1 MREGG
6 QGRTSTMTRPRYT
19 QATGATKELGL
30 RGAAVRDAVVER
42 LLSLAREELG
52 ADVIYLEPMHPEVI
66 AGPGPHAVHVPL
78 RLPDGRAGGVL
89 RFAPR
94 GPAADVARDLQ
105 AIRAL
110 AALLG
115 SQLETASFDEE
126 SWQQRI
132 MRIRD
137 LLDHHDLPVVFQ
149 PIANLQTG
157 EVVGVEALSRFP
169 GDSDQSPDKWFNEA
183 ASVGLGVELEVLAV
197 RKALEALDQLPAGAY
212 LSVNVSPAVAMS
224 PRLIETLD
232 GVPMERI
239 VLELTEHSEV
249 LDYEALNEA
258 LTALRAR
265 GARLA
270 IDDAGSGFSSLR
282 HILRLSP
289 DIIKLDISLTQGI
302 DNDSVL
308 RALGY
313 SLASFASAINADV
326 IAEGVETEREL
337 HALRFLQVSFG
348 QGFFLRRP
356 GPAPMPARL
365 ESDVFA

>member
-1 MREGG
+1 
-6 QGRTSTMTRPRYT
+6 MTRPRYSKAAPRRHDAGV
-19 QATGATKELGL
+19 QGG
-30 RGAAVRDAVVER
+30 AVRDAVVER
-42 LLSLAREELG
+42 LLTLAREELG
-52 ADVIYLEPMHPEVI
+52 ADIAYLEPLHP
-66 AGPGPHAVHVPL
+66 AALAPAPPGAVDVPL
-78 RLPDGRAGGVL
+78 PLPEGKFGGML
-89 RFAPR
+89 RFTPS
-94 GPAADVARDLQ
+94 GDAAEAERDIQ

-115 SQLETASFDEE
+115 SQLEVPALDRE
-126 SWQQRI
+126 SWQLRI

-137 LLDHHDLPVVFQ
+137 LLDHGELPVVFQ

-157 EVVGVEALSRFP
+157 EIVGVEALSRFP
-169 GDSDQSPDKWFNEA
+169 GSSDHAPDKWFNEA

-197 RKALEALDQLPAGAY
+197 RRALSALDQLPESAY

-224 PRLIETLD
+224 AGLAETLD
-232 GVPMERI
+232 DVPLHRV
-239 VLELTEHSEV
+239 VLEITEHSQV
-249 LDYEALNEA
+249 LDYDRLNLALV
-258 LTALRAR
+258 ALRAR
-265 GARLA
+265 GVRLA

-313 SLASFASAINADV
+313 SLASFASAIDAAV

-337 HALRFLQVSFG
+337 HALRFLQVSYG

-356 GPAPMPARL
+356 GPMPMPERL
-365 ESDVFA
+365 DGEVFG

>member
-6 QGRTSTMTRPRYT
+6 QGRTSIMTRPRYSK
-19 QATGATKELGL
+19 AAGRRHDVGAH
-30 RGAAVRDAVVER
+30 GAAVRDAVVER
-42 LLSLAREELG
+42 LLRLAREELG
-52 ADVIYLEPMHPEVI
+52 ADVSYLEPLHPAAL
-66 AGPGPHAVHVPL
+66 AGTPVDVVDVPL
-78 RLPDGRAGGVL
+78 RLPDGDSGGLL
-89 RFAPR
+89 RFTPR
-94 GPAADVARDLQ
+94 GDPAEAERDLQ

-110 AALLG
+110 ATMLG
-115 SQLETASFDEE
+115 SQLDSTAVSAD
-126 SWQQRI
+126 SWQLRV

-137 LLDHHDLPVVFQ
+137 LLDQGDLPVVYQ

-169 GDSDQSPDKWFNEA
+169 GNGDVPPDRWFNEA

-197 RKALEALDQLPAGAY
+197 RQAMRALERLPEQVY
-212 LSVNVSPAVAMS
+212 LSVNVSPAAAMS
-224 PRLIETLD
+224 PQLVDVLD
-232 GVPMERI
+232 GLPMRRV
-239 VLELTEHSEV
+239 VLEITEHSQV
-249 LDYEALNEA
+249 LDYDRLNLALV
-258 LTALRAR
+258 ALRTL
-265 GARLA
+265 GVRLA

-313 SLASFASAINADV
+313 SLASFASAIDAAV

-337 HALRFLQVSFG
+337 HALRFLQVSYG

-356 GPAPMPARL
+356 GPMPMPERL
-365 ESDVFA
+365 DGDVF

>member
-1 MREGG
+1 M
-6 QGRTSTMTRPRYT
+6 
-19 QATGATKELGL
+19 
-30 RGAAVRDAVVER
+30 RDAVVER
-42 LLSLAREELG
+42 LLTLAREELG
-52 ADVIYLEPMHPEVI
+52 ADVAYLEPLHPAALAAP
-66 AGPGPHAVHVPL
+66 AGVVDVPL
-78 RLPDGRAGGVL
+78 RLPDGTAGGLL
-89 RFAPR
+89 RFT
-94 GPAADVARDLQ
+94 PAGNVAEAERDLQ

-110 AALLG
+110 AAMLG
-115 SQLETASFDEE
+115 PQLDAPSLDDE
-126 SWQQRI
+126 SWQLRI
-132 MRIRD
+132 VRIRD
-137 LLDHHDLPVVFQ
+137 LLDQGELPVVFQ

-169 GDSDQSPDKWFNEA
+169 GSGDLSPEKWFNEA

-197 RKALEALDQLPAGAY
+197 RQALRAMDQLPGGAY

-224 PRLIETLD
+224 SALGAALE
-232 GVPMERI
+232 GVPLDRV
-239 VLELTEHSEV
+239 VLEITEHSQV
-249 LDYEALNEA
+249 LDYDQLNLALV
-258 LTALRAR
+258 ALRAR

-313 SLASFASAINADV
+313 SLASFASAIDAAV
-326 IAEGVETEREL
+326 IAEGVETEREV
-337 HALRFLQVSFG
+337 HALRFLQVSYG

-356 GPAPMPARL
+356 GPMPMPERL
-365 ESDVFA
+365 EGDVF